1 MNKWIDAFVGTY
13 SYITVYVI
21 IGKEGKLTFLKHKI
35 LPTWKRKTIL
45 KYIFKRFFLFPLSFE
60 ITLLPHSSLQN
71 LPIHCSL
78 LSLKSIAF
86 CFINCYYMHIENTY
100 FENPLI

>member
-45 KYIFKRFFLFPLSFE
+45 KYIFKRFSLFPLSFE
-60 ITLLPHSSLQN
+60 VIIISLPFF
-71 LPIHCSL
+71 LPPPS
-78 LSLKSIAF
+78 KTFPYTAP
-86 CFINCYYMHIENTY
+86 Y
-100 FENPLI
+100 FL